1 MSAITQ
7 LRTHRILATIATAG
21 GGLVLLFWI
30 FYFAGVIQLGDAGS
44 PLAQFESAFPLAD
57 ALLAVALLAGG
68 FGLFQR
74 KRYGLFFLIGGAFMT
89 LYLGILDLTFYA
101 RQGFFF
107 PLTPDVAV
115 SMLVIVLCL
124 TGGTLG
130 LLLGWKVWSKG

>member
-7 LRTHRILATIATAG
+7 LGTHRFLAATATTG

-30 FYFAGVIQLGDAGS
+30 FYFAGVIHLGDARS

-57 ALLAVALLAGG
+57 VLLAFALLAGG
-68 FGLFQR
+68 LGLFQR

-101 RQGFFF
+101 RQGFFL
-107 PLTPDVAV
+107 PLTPDGAVAL
-115 SMLVIVLCL
+115 LVIFLCIS
-124 TGGTLG
+124 GGTLG
-130 LLLGWKVWSKG
+130 LFIGWKVWSKG